1 MQSKLLIEG
10 ELGTSYLCTHT
21 APLTLMLNVL
31 AGIRRHTSRCT
42 PTNRLYE
49 KEKKKKEFKVCEAGG
64 CDVSLHGRHTGSD
77 AAYRVA
83 ELKGRPA
90 HF

>member
-49 KEKKKKEFKVCEAGG
+49 KEKKKKNLKCARRVGAT
-64 CDVSLHGRHTGSD
+64 SLCMAVTLVLMQPTEWLS
-77 AAYRVA
+77 
-83 ELKGRPA
+83 
-90 HF
+90 